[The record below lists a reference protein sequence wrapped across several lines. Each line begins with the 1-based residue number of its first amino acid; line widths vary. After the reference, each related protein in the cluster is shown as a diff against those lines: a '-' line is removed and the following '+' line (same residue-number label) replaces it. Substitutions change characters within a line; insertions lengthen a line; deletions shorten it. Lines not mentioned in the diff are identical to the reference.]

1 MKRLELAHR
10 GARLTK
16 NHTVLYVENSLPAIL
31 AGLNVV
37 NGVEIDVFY
46 IKGTWWISHDFEL
59 SRFDS
64 KETLQT
70 ASTDTVL
77 KQENKV
83 SRLITIE
90 SLIKA
95 LNNQP
100 LKEPKLIN
108 IEIKQ
113 HNNTP
118 SLEDCI
124 KLINLINTSIKNKQ
138 ISVYYSSFDF
148 NLINELKQHHRV
160 GYLFDTMDELHQLKD
175 VNDNV
180 FVITVQHNSTTQSM
194 LSYITKKFGNRG
206 GVYFSSENDYFNNKE
221 NYTNVKVIY
230 CEPFCD

>member
-1 MKRLELAHR
+1 MRPHVRKKSALTFKQHVPHREFSKSMQGYVRSLIFMLATKLATSSRNKVIAMKRLELAHR

-100 LKEPKLIN
+100 FKEPKLIN

-113 HNNTP
+113 HFLK
-118 SLEDCI
+118 LEPT
-124 KLINLINTSIKNKQ
+124 N
-138 ISVYYSSFDF
+138 
-148 NLINELKQHHRV
+148 
-160 GYLFDTMDELHQLKD
+160 
-175 VNDNV
+175 
-180 FVITVQHNSTTQSM
+180 
-194 LSYITKKFGNRG
+194 KFGQRFFFEKILIHKFDMCTSN
-206 GVYFSSENDYFNNKE
+206 
-221 NYTNVKVIY
+221 
-230 CEPFCD
+230 